1 MGRIL
6 VVDDEQ
12 SMRQMLEILFREAGW
27 EVRSGESAAEAL
39 EHLRKFEPDVV
50 VTDVKMK
57 GTSGLELLKAIKTDN
72 HDIEVIVITAYA
84 SDSNALE
91 ALKLGAY
98 DYVAKPFD
106 VEELKVVA
114 ARALERRRLL
124 QENLRMRAELQRGL
138 PGTELVGTSA
148 RMQEVYRT
156 IEKVAPTRANVL
168 ITGESGTGKEVVA
181 RAIHRL
187 SQRASG
193 PFVPVD
199 CAAIPATLMESELF
213 GAMKGAFT
221 GATSDRAGL
230 FELASGGT
238 VFLDE
243 VGEIPLEL
251 QVKLLRVLEQRTV
264 RRLGDSRDRQI
275 DVRVVA
281 ATNQDL
287 ERLVGEGKFRQDLF
301 FRLNVVHLH
310 LPALRERLK
319 DIKPLAIHF
328 ARQLAQQEGAKEP
341 VILPEAFG
349 VLESYDFPGNVR
361 ELKNIVERAVA
372 LSGGRPIDAAL
383 IGDNLTS
390 RSRLPGTTD
399 LPPEGIDLEKFL
411 EEQERSLLLQALR
424 QAKGVKTRAAE
435 LLGLSFRSFRYR
447 LKKLGIEN
455 DR

>member
-372 LSGGRPIDAAL
+372 LSGGRP
-383 IGDNLTS
+383 
-390 RSRLPGTTD
+390 
-399 LPPEGIDLEKFL
+399 
-411 EEQERSLLLQALR
+411 
-424 QAKGVKTRAAE
+424 
-435 LLGLSFRSFRYR
+435 
-447 LKKLGIEN
+447 
-455 DR
+455 